1 MKVLKFGGTSVGNS
15 NNIRIIR
22 DIMFCQKNSVVV
34 FSAMSG
40 TTNNLVEIC
49 SCIKQNKCIKTLI
62 NNEIKKYK
70 QVAKE
75 LINNEEIYN
84 KVEKFII
91 NEYSKIIKI
100 TANEFSDQ
108 QENLILSKGEEITCF
123 MIYHYFKSENIACEL
138 LWSPDFIKINEE
150 GEPDQYYIRK
160 KINEKLKNLKDT
172 VFVVQGYICSDINGA
187 ICNLQRG
194 GSDYTASLIGAAINA
209 EEIQIWTDIDG
220 MHNNDP
226 RYVNPTKSISHLSFK
241 EAAELA
247 YFGAKILHP
256 TSILPAC
263 KQNIPVRL
271 KNTMNPSA
279 EGTLIT
285 NKVVV
290 KGIKAVAAKDNITCI
305 RIESDRM
312 LMAYGFLTKV
322 FEIFERFKTP
332 IDMITTSE
340 VAVAVTIDDCSKLG
354 GIIDKLLTLG
364 NVEIIKDQ
372 SIISVVGDLIAEKC
386 GYANKIFD
394 TLKNVP
400 IRMISYGA
408 SNNNVSLLINSEY
421 KVQALNEINKIFVHE
436 SSLV

>member
-1 MKVLKFGGTSVGNS
+1 
-15 NNIRIIR
+15 
-22 DIMFCQKNSVVV
+22 
-34 FSAMSG
+34 
-40 TTNNLVEIC
+40 
-49 SCIKQNKCIKTLI
+49 
-62 NNEIKKYK
+62 
-70 QVAKE
+70 
-75 LINNEEIYN
+75 
-84 KVEKFII
+84 
-91 NEYSKIIKI
+91 
-100 TANEFSDQ
+100 
-108 QENLILSKGEEITCF
+108 
-123 MIYHYFKSENIACEL
+123 MIYHYFKNEGINCEL
-138 LWSPDFIKINEE
+138 LWSPDFIKINED
-150 GEPDQYYIRK
+150 GEPDHYFIRK
-160 KINEKLKNLKDT
+160 NLNAKLNSQEHI
-172 VFVVQGYICSDINGA
+172 VYIIQGYICSDTKGV

-209 EEIQIWTDIDG
+209 DEIQIWTDIDG

-226 RYVNPTKSISHLSFK
+226 RFVKPTRSISHLSFK

-271 KNTMNPSA
+271 KNTMNPNA

-354 GIIDKLLTLG
+354 GIIDKLLKLG

-372 SIISVVGDLIAEKC
+372 SIISVVGDLIAEKS
-386 GYANKIFD
+386 GYAHKIFD

-421 KVQALNEINKIFVHE
+421 KVQALNEINKIFIHE